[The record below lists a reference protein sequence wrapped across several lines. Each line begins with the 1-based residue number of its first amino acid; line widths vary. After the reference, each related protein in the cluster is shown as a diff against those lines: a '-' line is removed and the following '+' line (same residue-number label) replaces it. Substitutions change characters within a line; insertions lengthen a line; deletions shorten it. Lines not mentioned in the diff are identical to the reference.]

1 MLESGREE
9 RTPNLRPRD
18 LVGPSRPLSLS
29 RAVQVTVYQW
39 KGGGGA
45 PLGQRPSRAGELL
58 RSIRS
63 ILKALVLL
71 GLEPVKKQTH
81 QKMST
86 LVGELPVMSRA

>member
-1 MLESGREE
+1 M
-9 RTPNLRPRD
+9 
-18 LVGPSRPLSLS
+18 
-29 RAVQVTVYQW
+29 
-39 KGGGGA
+39 
-45 PLGQRPSRAGELL
+45 GQRPSRAGELL

>member
-18 LVGPSRPLSLS
+18 LVGPSEASLS
-29 RAVQVTVYQW
+29 REQCKGQCTTVSVE
-39 KGGGGA
+39 GEGA
-45 PLGQRPSRAGELL
+45 PVGQRPSRAGELL

-86 LVGELPVMSRA
+86 FGSPMRSRA